1 MTSTNNIAGLAGAL
15 AGGIFLGGIVGYV
28 AHATFA
34 EPEIVVP
41 PVEYI
46 EKEITDED
54 LARLCEELTDDEKV
68 KVVEAQELVVK
79 LQDELAAKE
88 AALAEFKAQEITDA
102 KRRKVAQKKWREM
115 EAEIDSLRSQLQVAE
130 TERDELRVELKQTL
144 RDLDRQIAQT
154 QKYKAKAIEYKEKST
169 ANLWSSFQNEAKVE
183 ICDRGSRKRHA
194 KCHESVESALTPV
207 IRAKF
212 ATCVDTYQAV
222 PVLRQLEKGD
232 SLPAFAERLPDDNK
246 FTKKGWVIVFCDPTL
261 PEAGGDDLDL

>member
-1 MTSTNNIAGLAGAL
+1 MTSTNNIAGIAGAL
-15 AGGIFLGGIVGYV
+15 AGGIFLGGVVGYV

-169 ANLWSSFQNEAKVE
+169 ANLWSSFQKPRSKSATRVSAPCKVPRVGGG
-183 ICDRGSRKRHA
+183 CAHPGDPRSSPHV
-194 KCHESVESALTPV
+194 STPT
-207 IRAKF
+207 RPCCCF
-212 ATCVDTYQAV
+212 
-222 PVLRQLEKGD
+222 EKGD

-246 FTKKGWVIVFCDPTL
+246 FTKKGAIVFCDLT